1 MVEIIQLYKGEQ
13 YKEWTDKVDEDC
25 KFNLSQPLLTRN
37 EESNLIS
44 VNFNPKLEAVLR
56 EVRYSQYIGENE
68 IPDSAA
74 KLFERHDQL
83 RLWVAT
89 LHQTVHWYNKIR
101 KTVLDVE
108 YPLIEKQLGEVDSQL
123 KRAEAE
129 LNWSGDNIEYIK
141 SIHATVQDLEER
153 LQKTKDNVDNIKKI
167 MKVWSESPLF
177 DRKIEKEPGLINLAD
192 REDRLKKRYALIEES
207 GNKIH
212 ALIGENL
219 EFFKADGATPEW
231 DSYRQFVDSMIVEG
245 FFEAIK
251 VGFQAF

>member
-1 MVEIIQLYKGEQ
+1 M
-13 YKEWTDKVDEDC
+13 
-25 KFNLSQPLLTRN
+25 
-37 EESNLIS
+37 
-44 VNFNPKLEAVLR
+44 
-56 EVRYSQYIGENE
+56 
-68 IPDSAA
+68 
-74 KLFERHDQL
+74 
-83 RLWVAT
+83 
-89 LHQTVHWYNKIR
+89 
-101 KTVLDVE
+101 
-108 YPLIEKQLGEVDSQL
+108 

-153 LQKTKDNVDNIKKI
+153 LQKTKDNVENIRKI

-177 DRKIEKEPGLINLAD
+177 DRKIEKEPGLINLGD

-219 EFFKADGATPEW
+219 EFFKADATTAEW

-251 VGFQAF
+251 VGF

>member
-1 MVEIIQLYKGEQ
+1 M
-13 YKEWTDKVDEDC
+13 
-25 KFNLSQPLLTRN
+25 
-37 EESNLIS
+37 
-44 VNFNPKLEAVLR
+44 
-56 EVRYSQYIGENE
+56 
-68 IPDSAA
+68 
-74 KLFERHDQL
+74 
-83 RLWVAT
+83 
-89 LHQTVHWYNKIR
+89 
-101 KTVLDVE
+101 E
-108 YPLIEKQLGEVDSQL
+108 YPLIENQLAGVDSQL

-153 LQKTKDNVDNIKKI
+153 LQKTKDNVENIRKI

-177 DRKIEKEPGLINLAD
+177 DRKIEKEPGLINLGD

-219 EFFKADGATPEW
+219 EFFKADQATPEW

-251 VGFQAF
+251 AGFQTKSLIGQAHQQSAIYRAFF